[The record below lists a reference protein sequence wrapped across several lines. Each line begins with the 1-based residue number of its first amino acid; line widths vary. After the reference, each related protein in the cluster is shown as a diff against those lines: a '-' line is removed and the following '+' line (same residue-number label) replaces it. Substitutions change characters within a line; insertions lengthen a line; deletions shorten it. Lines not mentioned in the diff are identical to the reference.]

1 MDLRGVTAVPPLIDI
16 SSTRLTLR
24 AGRRILEE
32 HEVVQPSV
40 RPFVK
45 WPGGKQWLASAAPM
59 LVPMNW
65 TTGRY
70 YEPFVG
76 GAAFFFALEPARATL
91 SDRNEELIATY
102 RVVRNS
108 TNAVVRLLRR
118 YPYDEKFY
126 YQIRETSPRAH
137 ASGACACGAEITVN
151 RVVLRRPYSVLCR
164 RIFLARVFFLSG
176 MSSGRRKANPRPR
189 WLVVVARDQDEVHH
203 KLSAA
208 LSDDHLVRVIF
219 DRRRDPGRNPE
230 WVSRS
235 LRGCGFAV
243 VPLSAS
249 AHPSPKG

>member
-1 MDLRGVTAVPPLIDI
+1 MKAGPIPYDGRGGTGMDLRGVTAVPPLIDI
-16 SSTRLTLR
+16 SSTQLTLR

-91 SDRNEELIATY
+91 SDRNEELIVTY
-102 RVVRNS
+102 RPVRNS

-126 YQIRETSPRAH
+126 YHIRETSPRAH
-137 ASGACACGAEITVN
+137 ASIAARLVYLNRTCWNGLYRVN
-151 RVVLRRPYSVLCR
+151 RK
-164 RIFLARVFFLSG
+164 
-176 MSSGRRKANPRPR
+176 GR
-189 WLVVVARDQDEVHH
+189 
-203 KLSAA
+203 
-208 LSDDHLVRVIF
+208 F
-219 DRRRDPGRNPE
+219 
-230 WVSRS
+230 
-235 LRGCGFAV
+235 
-243 VPLSAS
+243 
-249 AHPSPKG
+249 